1 MRLEKPHSLSYHA
14 ATRHSLPS
22 TTWVWVR
29 SKMELAGL
37 WLKSA
42 DTSGASLT
50 VRIPLSR
57 LPLAARRIALL
68 ISSAVVLRLATKL
81 RSTIETLAVGTRIAV
96 PSSRPLSSGSTRP
109 TALAAPVEVGIIDIA
124 AARARRLS
132 VCSVSTM
139 RWSLV

>member
-1 MRLEKPHSLSYHA
+1 MRLEKPHSLSYHD

-50 VRIPLSR
+50 VRVLYNPAYFFLGADEVDNYR
-57 LPLAARRIALL
+57 KLDLWAQHWRRH
-68 ISSAVVLRLATKL
+68 
-81 RSTIETLAVGTRIAV
+81 ETESFVAG
-96 PSSRPLSSGSTRP
+96 G
-109 TALAAPVEVGIIDIA
+109 EN
-124 AARARRLS
+124 
-132 VCSVSTM
+132 
-139 RWSLV
+139 